1 MINIEKIAVGLK
13 HFQEWLLDLT
23 RLNLVTTSK
32 DLIIHVD
39 ESVTKKFCI
48 GVVNNRF
55 FFGIQEEE
63 LNWFSVFPW
72 LHLAAK
78 LNHKRLYFVCD
89 EQAVESAMLPC
100 FALSFQP
107 ESIQKIE
114 LIASKSV
121 IDIRKIE
128 INEYGDVVMISK
140 DPVMTLPVVSDFEE
154 GSIGGL
160 KGGKLKNKPKFEI
173 RKKGQNEHR

>member
-1 MINIEKIAVGLK
+1 MINTDKIVIGLK

-48 GVVNNRF
+48 GMANNRF

-63 LNWFSVFPW
+63 LRWFGAFPW
-72 LHLAAK
+72 LHLAARI
-78 LNHKRLYFVCD
+78 NHKRLYFVCD
-89 EQAVESAMLPC
+89 EQIVEAAMLPC

-107 ESIQKIE
+107 ESLQKIE
-114 LIASKSV
+114 LIASKST
-121 IDIRKIE
+121 IDVRKIE
-128 INEYGDVVMISK
+128 IDEYGNVVMISR
-140 DPVMTLPVVSDFEE
+140 DPVMTLPIVSDFEE

-160 KGGKLKNKPKFEI
+160 KGGKLKHKPKFDN
-173 RKKGQNEHR
+173 RKKNPNEHR